1 MPPKRRATRN
11 TKAKAPVALS
21 PEDQQLR
28 DQCSLLLAD
37 FDKQCEGLKSEAA
50 REAKTAAD
58 SISTLYRLEMMKI
71 PMDVKTMKWQEYYEQ
86 HAGPSALGLSTAVS
100 EAMMDDSVMEVTE
113 AVESQVSLLKSAI
126 KNTTVKKSRR
136 KKEPEGDENEQPAT
150 GSRTSSR
157 RRVANRTLQEF
168 ETPATSSRATA
179 RTVLETPAARP
190 PLLAMQTPLITPK
203 FDTRYLGRTVS
214 RVAKAGEML
223 VSLSG
228 SPVAPSVGPRSK
240 AAKELASQN
249 ALIPLGDGSTL
260 NMPLAEQGLDMTVDL
275 DAEQLAKLEQLHRN
289 IGNMLKMK
297 LQTTA
302 DVSTLDN

>member
-28 DQCSLLLAD
+28 DQCELLLAD

-71 PMDVKTMKWQEYYEQ
+71 PMDIKTMKWQEYYEQ
-86 HAGPSALGLSTAVS
+86 HVPSAMGLSTAVC
-100 EAMMDDSVMEVTE
+100 EAMDDSVMEVTE

-136 KKEPEGDENEQPAT
+136 KKEPEGDENEPAT
-150 GSRTSSR
+150 VNRTSSR

-168 ETPATSSRATA
+168 ETPSTSSRATS

-249 ALIPLGDGSTL
+249 ALIPLGDGATL

-275 DAEQLAKLEQLHRN
+275 DAEQMAKLEQLHRN